1 MTSIKGVMLLPPDAA
16 SYRRHMALHACMAKA
31 NSADRVRDPRH
42 DLARL
47 VEDRV
52 RAELQRHHSVT
63 PWRVLRWEQ
72 RRPDNRYV
80 QRFRELDGVFQHERR
95 TTVLLEVKA
104 SASRNALKSG
114 LSQLRAAMSTAAHA
128 HANTVGL
135 LAVADLGRWCDLFGQ
150 APEEPLARH
159 FEGMDLE
166 MLDWPPRVPAGK
178 TAGVCVT
185 LVPDSTVQ
193 EWLADDLERGPMG
206 PAMAEEEWQV
216 ASAAVIATPGV

>member
-1 MTSIKGVMLLPPDAA
+1 MSSIKGVMLLSPDAA

-31 NSADRVRDPRH
+31 NSADKVRDPRH
-42 DLARL
+42 DLTQL
-47 VEDRV
+47 VEERV
-52 RAELQRHHSVT
+52 RAQMQCHHAVT

-72 RRPDNRYV
+72 RSPDNRYV

-114 LSQLRAAMSTAAHA
+114 LSQLRAAVSTAAHA

-135 LAVADLGRWCDLFGQ
+135 LAVADLGQWCDLFGQ
-150 APEEPLARH
+150 APQEPLAQY
-159 FEGMDLE
+159 FDGMDLE

-193 EWLADDLERGPMG
+193 GWFADGQALDPQAF
-206 PAMAEEEWQV
+206 AMAQEEW
-216 ASAAVIATPGV
+216 